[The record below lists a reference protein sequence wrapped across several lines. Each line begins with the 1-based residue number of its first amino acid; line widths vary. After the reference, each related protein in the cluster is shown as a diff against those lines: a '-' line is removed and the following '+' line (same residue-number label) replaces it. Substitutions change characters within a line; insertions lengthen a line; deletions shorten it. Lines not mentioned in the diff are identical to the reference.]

1 MRAATGQ
8 DVVVGGMSTPT
19 APRAAGRAA
28 HGSAHRA
35 DAAAGPRG
43 RHRVADRARGR
54 WSPRSTTTHFIDA
67 NSIQQLL
74 SGAALI
80 ALLGV
85 GETLVIVTRNVD
97 LSVGS
102 VLGLSAYIV
111 GDLFKYHHIP
121 VWSGFAIGILVGVV
135 AGAVNGF
142 IVTVLRV
149 PSLVVTLGM
158 LYVIRGID
166 GVIVNGDRIDP
177 ESIPSRFTAVGYKN
191 FFGIPW
197 LAIIVAVVVVVA
209 GYAMRSF
216 RASRDLYAIGSNPD
230 AAALAGIPIER
241 RVFTA
246 FVISGALAGLAGAL
260 FLALHT
266 QIDNSGGHGLRA
278 QRRRG
283 RRRRRRGDLR
293 RQRHRRRRRARRAA
307 AEHDQPGPRRLAH
320 LGVLEPGDRRRAA
333 AGRDRL
339 RPLADPAR
347 DQDAASRPRERTVT
361 SDVATAV
368 PERNADDR

>member
-1 MRAATGQ
+1 MSTAIADERAQGRSTVLTLLRAREVGIALLI
-8 DVVVGGMSTPT
+8 VVVVLVT
-19 APRAAGRAA
+19 AVNN
-28 HGSAHRA
+28 H
-35 DAAAGPRG
+35 
-43 RHRVADRARGR
+43 
-54 WSPRSTTTHFIDA
+54 HFIDS
-67 NSIQQLL
+67 NSLQQLL

-102 VLGLSAYIV
+102 VLGLSAYLV

-121 VWSGFAIGILVGVV
+121 VWSGFAVGILVGAVL
-135 AGAVNGF
+135 GAVNGF
-142 IVTVLRV
+142 IVTVMRV

-166 GVIVNGDRIDP
+166 GVIVSGDRIDP
-177 ESIPSRFTAVGYKN
+177 EAIPNGFTEVGYKN

-197 LAIIVAVVVVVA
+197 LAIIVAVVVVIA

-230 AAALAGIPIER
+230 AAALAGVPIER

-246 FVISGALAGLAGAL
+246 FVISGGLAGLAGAL

-266 QIDNSGGHGLRA
+266 QIDNSGGLGYELSVV
-278 QRRRG
+278 
-283 RRRRRRGDLR
+283 
-293 RQRHRRRRRARRAA
+293 AA
-307 AEHDQPGPRRLAH
+307 VVVGGVAIFGGSGTVVGAA
-320 LGVLEPGDRRRAA
+320 LGAVLLNTINQA
-333 AGRDRL
+333 L
-339 RPLADPAR
+339 V
-347 DQDAASRPRERTVT
+347 ASRISAFWNQAIAGALLLAAIGFDRWLSLRVT
-361 SDVATAV
+361 RKLT
-368 PERNADDR
+368 NAEGAHRDI

>member
-1 MRAATGQ
+1 MVMTLLRAREVGIALLI
-8 DVVVGGMSTPT
+8 VVVVLVT
-19 APRAAGRAA
+19 AVNN
-28 HGSAHRA
+28 S
-35 DAAAGPRG
+35 
-43 RHRVADRARGR
+43 
-54 WSPRSTTTHFIDA
+54 HFIDR
-67 NSIQQLL
+67 NSIEQLL

-121 VWSGFAIGILVGVV
+121 AWSGFVIGTLVGVA
-135 AGAVNGF
+135 AGALNGF
-142 IVTVLRV
+142 IVTVMRV

-166 GVIVNGDRIDP
+166 GVIVSGDRIDP
-177 ESIPSRFTAVGYKN
+177 EAIPGGFAAVGYKDI
-191 FFGIPW
+191 FGIPW
-197 LAIIVAVVVVVA
+197 LAIIVAVVVAVV

-241 RVFTA
+241 RVFSA
-246 FVISGALAGLAGAL
+246 FLISGALAGLGGAL

-266 QIDNSGGHGLRA
+266 QIDNSGGMGYELSVV
-278 QRRRG
+278 
-283 RRRRRRGDLR
+283 
-293 RQRHRRRRRARRAA
+293 AA
-307 AEHDQPGPRRLAH
+307 VVVGGVAIFGGSGTVVGAA
-320 LGVLEPGDRRRAA
+320 LGAVLLNTINQA
-333 AGRDRL
+333 L
-339 RPLADPAR
+339 V
-347 DQDAASRPRERTVT
+347 ASRISAFWNQAVAGALLLAAIAFDRWLSLRVTKTLKSAEGAHREL
-361 SDVATAV
+361 
-368 PERNADDR
+368 

>member
-1 MRAATGQ
+1 MTTLALGRDRAA
-8 DVVVGGMSTPT
+8 S
-19 APRAAGRAA
+19 RYLELL
-28 HGSAHRA
+28 
-35 DAAAGPRG
+35 
-43 RHRVADRARGR
+43 RAREFGIAVLIVLVVAV
-54 WSPRSTTTHFIDA
+54 TTLKNHNFIEA
-67 NSIQQLL
+67 NSLQQLL

-102 VLGLSAYIV
+102 VLGLSAYLV

-121 VWSGFAIGILVGVV
+121 AWLGFVVGIAVGAVC
-135 AGAVNGF
+135 GAVNGF
-142 IVTVLRV
+142 VVSVLRV

-177 ESIPSRFTAVGYKN
+177 DAIPSAFSQVGYKN
-191 FFGIPW
+191 LFGIPW
-197 LAIIVAVVVVVA
+197 LAIIVALVVIIA

-230 AAALAGIPIER
+230 AAALAGVPIGR

-246 FVISGALAGLAGAL
+246 FVISGTLAGAAGAL

-266 QIDNSGGHGLRA
+266 QIDNSGGLGYELTVV
-278 QRRRG
+278 
-283 RRRRRRGDLR
+283 
-293 RQRHRRRRRARRAA
+293 AA
-307 AEHDQPGPRRLAH
+307 AVVGGVAIFGGSGTVVGAA
-320 LGVLEPGDRRRAA
+320 LGAVLLNTINQA
-333 AGRDRL
+333 L
-339 RPLADPAR
+339 V
-347 DQDAASRPRERTVT
+347 ASRISAFWNQAIAGALLLAAIAFDRWLLI
-361 SDVATAV
+361 
-368 PERNADDR
+368 RNTKKLQSAEGAHRDL

>member
-1 MRAATGQ
+1 MSATTLERRGTGNGAVFALLRAREAGIALLI
-8 DVVVGGMSTPT
+8 VVVVIVT
-19 APRAAGRAA
+19 AINN
-28 HGSAHRA
+28 H
-35 DAAAGPRG
+35 
-43 RHRVADRARGR
+43 
-54 WSPRSTTTHFIDA
+54 HFIDS

-142 IVTVLRV
+142 IVTVMRV

-166 GVIVNGDRIDP
+166 GVIVSGDRIDP
-177 ESIPSRFTAVGYKN
+177 EAIPSGFTSVGYKN
-191 FFGIPW
+191 FLGIPW
-197 LAIIVAVVVVVA
+197 LAIIVAVVVAIA

-230 AAALAGIPIER
+230 AAALAGVPIER
-241 RVFTA
+241 RVFSA

-266 QIDNSGGHGLRA
+266 QIDNSGGLGYELSVV
-278 QRRRG
+278 
-283 RRRRRRGDLR
+283 
-293 RQRHRRRRRARRAA
+293 AA
-307 AEHDQPGPRRLAH
+307 VVVGGVAIFGGSGTVVGAA
-320 LGVLEPGDRRRAA
+320 LGAVLLNTINQA
-333 AGRDRL
+333 L
-339 RPLADPAR
+339 V
-347 DQDAASRPRERTVT
+347 ASRISAFWNQAIAGALLLAAIAFDRWLSLRVTRSLQSAEGAHREL
-361 SDVATAV
+361 
-368 PERNADDR
+368 

>member
-1 MRAATGQ
+1 MTAIAERTESGRGSDSVVMTLLRAREVGIGLLI
-8 DVVVGGMSTPT
+8 VVVVLVT
-19 APRAAGRAA
+19 AVNN
-28 HGSAHRA
+28 S
-35 DAAAGPRG
+35 
-43 RHRVADRARGR
+43 
-54 WSPRSTTTHFIDA
+54 HFIDSH
-67 NSIQQLL
+67 SIEQLL

-102 VLGLSAYIV
+102 VLGLSAYVV

-121 VWSGFAIGILVGVV
+121 VWSGFVIGILVGAV

-142 IVTVLRV
+142 IVTVMRV

-166 GVIVNGDRIDP
+166 GVIVSGDRIDP
-177 ESIPSRFTAVGYKN
+177 EAIPSGFTAVGYKN
-191 FFGIPW
+191 LLGIPW
-197 LAIIVAVVVVVA
+197 LAIIVAVVVAAV

-246 FVISGALAGLAGAL
+246 FLISGALAGLGGAL

-266 QIDNSGGHGLRA
+266 QIDNSGGQGYELSVV
-278 QRRRG
+278 
-283 RRRRRRGDLR
+283 
-293 RQRHRRRRRARRAA
+293 AA
-307 AEHDQPGPRRLAH
+307 VVVGGVAIFGGSGTVVGAA
-320 LGVLEPGDRRRAA
+320 LGAVLLNTINQA
-333 AGRDRL
+333 L
-339 RPLADPAR
+339 V
-347 DQDAASRPRERTVT
+347 ASRISAFWNQAVAGALLLAAIAFDRWLSLRVTKTLKSAEGAHREL
-361 SDVATAV
+361 
-368 PERNADDR
+368 